1 MLYSGRDFF
10 ARYADL
16 ARPNDS
22 NGDNDNEV
30 PFIRASDQRRV
41 VESAEN
47 FAQGFYDARMD
58 ASIYPRKSDKTPSK
72 DDDNNSK
79 HPYSILSIPETNG
92 QNSTLSHNHQ
102 CPAFERDQPGIIAQR
117 TFAATWLPTVRARL
131 LTDLPG
137 SALTLPETIYLMDLC
152 PFTTVASPP
161 HTNNSSSSRNISP
174 FCNLFTPTEW
184 AQYDYFQTL
193 GKYYGH
199 GSGSPLGPTQG
210 VGWVNELIARL
221 TRSPVHDSTSTN
233 RTLDEADN
241 KAGTFPLGR
250 KLYADFSHDNEMISI
265 FAAMGLYNTTDE
277 TTTTT
282 TSSIK
287 TTAPPELDAGRVMDE
302 REMGGYGAA
311 RMVPFAG
318 RMVVEGM
325 DCADAGGG
333 PMVRVVMNGR
343 VLPLEMCG
351 GDEAGRCSLDAFVD
365 ALDFARNGGKWDQCF
380 KDGSE
385 EEV

>member
-1 MLYSGRDFF
+1 MLDSGRDFF
-10 ARYADL
+10 AHY

-22 NGDNDNEV
+22 NGDSDKEA

-47 FAQGFYDARMD
+47 FAQGFYDALTDSSRH
-58 ASIYPRKSDKTPSK
+58 PRKSDKQPSK
-72 DDDNNSK
+72 DDNNSK
-79 HPYSILSIPETNG
+79 HPYPILSIPETNG

-102 CPAFERDQPGIIAQR
+102 CPAFERVHPGVTAQR

-152 PFTTVASPP
+152 PFTTVASQP
-161 HTNNSSSSRNISP
+161 HTDSSSSSISP

-184 AQYDYFQTL
+184 TQYDYLQTL

-250 KLYADFSHDNEMISI
+250 KLYADFSHDNEMMSI
-265 FAAMGLYNTTDE
+265 FAAMGLYNTTVTTIDGD

-282 TSSIK
+282 TSSIETK
-287 TTAPPELDAGRVMDE
+287 APPELNTGRVMDE
-302 REMGGYGAA
+302 KEMGGYGAA

-351 GDEAGRCSLDAFVD
+351 GDEVGRCSLDAFVD
-365 ALDFARNGGKWDQCF
+365 ALDFVRNGGKWDQCF
-380 KDGSE
+380 KDGPE